1 MVADKSASCHPPS
14 AGAKFEVQLV
24 PHDAREE
31 EVLHGALDAL
41 VRLSD
46 VANSIFDGITDRVRE
61 QRDQVHAARRRVE
74 DAQRKIDALKG
85 SQRATRV
92 FSPAK
97 FPEVAMFCM
106 FSAHMVH
113 ARKHTHTHITCVSV

>member
-1 MVADKSASCHPPS
+1 MVASAPSC
-14 AGAKFEVQLV
+14 GAKFEVQLV

-31 EVLHGALDAL
+31 ESLHAALDAL

-46 VANSIFDGITDRVRE
+46 VANSVFNSITDRVRE
-61 QRDQVHAARRRVE
+61 QRDHVGAARRRVE

-97 FPEVAMFCM
+97 FPEVL
-106 FSAHMVH
+106 
-113 ARKHTHTHITCVSV
+113 RDPTCCD

>member
-1 MVADKSASCHPPS
+1 MVASAPS
-14 AGAKFEVQLV
+14 SGAKFEVQLV

-31 EVLHGALDAL
+31 ESLHAALDAL

-46 VANSIFDGITDRVRE
+46 VANSVFNSITDRVRE
-61 QRDQVHAARRRVE
+61 QRDHVGAARRRVE

-97 FPEVAMFCM
+97 FPEVLRDPAC
-106 FSAHMVH
+106 STNHPH
-113 ARKHTHTHITCVSV
+113 